1 VLAFLQVSSLL
12 PVVEL
17 AQRRSAA
24 KQYFSDTTTQAGW
37 SFDKITT
44 DFVEM
49 LNPGNLNS
57 TKKWLPTARLCA
69 RLAAALPCT
78 RSRAAAGALRMP
90 VRCAGRIIFSQ
101 QPDGAWDA
109 TSTLA
114 FALEART
121 LAEISAL
128 PNSWWNR
135 LMAVVNTMLGM
146 VTGESED
153 ARDAFQN
160 QLKAVNDDMAPVGL
174 DAADADASASRH
186 ASLMRTAKDV
196 QDCPLTCHANSI
208 TSMMP
213 LRLAAVAAEDAGVD
227 ARRAWATLCC
237 IAALERLPVTSLW
250 GDAEIYPEEERTIV
264 DAGREWLEAH
274 AEEHPALAEA
284 LEDGKLMKRAVTVTG
299 LWRKVNK
306 RRVHELR
313 RSKAILQEMNASQA
327 HRTLTGIYRAF
338 VSRHSTFRVFLS
350 EPLDGLKVRAV
361 LTESA
366 SLACADAGSLP
377 ASATSAGRCG

>member
-17 AQRRSAA
+17 AQRKSAA

-69 RLAAALPCT
+69 RPCLAA
-78 RSRAAAGALRMP
+78 RSRAAAGALRTPM
-90 VRCAGRIIFSQ
+90 RCAGRMIFSQ

-109 TSTLA
+109 TSSLA

-121 LAEISAL
+121 LEEINAL
-128 PNSWWNR
+128 PNTWWHR
-135 LMAVVNTMLGM
+135 LMAVFNTMLGM
-146 VTGESED
+146 LTGESED
-153 ARDAFQN
+153 TRDAFQN
-160 QLKAVNDDMAPVGL
+160 QLKAIEDDMAPVGL
-174 DAADADASASRH
+174 DAADADVAASRH

-208 TSMMP
+208 TSIMP

-264 DAGREWLEAH
+264 DAGREWLETH
-274 AEEHPALAEA
+274 ADEHPALAAA
-284 LEDGKLMKRAVTVTG
+284 LEDGKLVKRAATVTG
-299 LWRKVNK
+299 VWRKVTK

-361 LTESA
+361 LTENVSF
-366 SLACADAGSLP
+366 ACG
-377 ASATSAGRCG
+377 